1 MLKSDV
7 SALNHTLAQTQEW
20 LDDLV
25 ESGPFETEQ
34 QAYSY
39 LRAVLH
45 SLRDRLTV
53 EEAVHLAAQLPML
66 VRGFYY
72 EGWRPALAPN
82 EESTPGEF
90 FDSVRESLHDQFTGD
105 EAIGEA
111 TRAVFELLVNRVQ
124 PGQIR
129 HVRDQL
135 PDALQELWP
144 GDSA

>member
-7 SALNHTLAQTQEW
+7 SALNHTLTETEEW
-20 LDDLV
+20 LEDLV
-25 ESGPFETEQ
+25 GSGPFESEQ
-34 QAYSY
+34 QAYSN

-53 EEAVHLAAQLPML
+53 EEAAHFAAQLPML

-82 EESTPGEF
+82 EESTPAEF
-90 FDSVRESLHDQFTGD
+90 FDSVRESLNDRFTGD
-105 EAIGEA
+105 AEIGEA
-111 TRAVFELLVNRVQ
+111 TRAVFELLVKRVQ
-124 PGQIR
+124 PGQVR
-129 HVRDQL
+129 HVREQL

-144 GDSA
+144 GDST